1 MIKGN
6 FILLC
11 GLIVLMFV
19 CIMFPHFFM
28 KIVLCYIALP
38 FSLLVISLFVLPF
51 SKKTAKNMFVLSA
64 LIFKLSVVIVPF
76 LISLLIFLI
85 F

>member
-38 FSLLVISLFVLPF
+38 FSLLVISLFVL
-51 SKKTAKNMFVLSA
+51 SA